1 MAYPNDEQQKIISA
15 VIDSQEQTVLVNA
28 CPGSGKTTLLV
39 DVFQK
44 CVRNWNYPGG
54 VACLSFTNVAQEKI
68 KNDYGNILPAKH
80 FVGTFD
86 SFIYNFIVKPYAHLL
101 DYVSTNNMHIIEDNK
116 FNMLYS
122 KDVYCATVTKIDKD
136 GKEEKVS
143 VHKSILDLEFTNENN
158 GFPLISYDKNKYI
171 NKWTWDTHV
180 KKAKED
186 LWKKGVVNYSDLKY
200 IALELLRHPKYGQ
213 HIIDVINFKFPYIF
227 IDELQ
232 DTGYYLEE
240 ILLLLMLKSKKN
252 FFIGDSDQAIYDFAE
267 AKARIFTIL
276 KKNGINAFPLTN
288 NFRSCSNI
296 TNLISDFS
304 FKDQSINS
312 QKTSMGQ
319 NILIV
324 HKYGNRN
331 NIPCEKLKEQICVI
345 SKETESFA
353 ILARRNTICN
363 RFQYQ
368 NLSKC
373 PVSSTLAKKLNY
385 ILSDFFHKDRT
396 KAFKNLEKCIGELLF
411 ESKTDFEL
419 GEQLIKN
426 NIDSSSWKRNLYS
439 LIHAIYKEVENETWN
454 QWLLRVNSEL
464 ENFVNVFNLE
474 HKSFK
479 QRLKQ
484 DNKNGNAKRIITSAI
499 QGEEWSQNITRIDTI
514 HGVKGEEFD
523 TCLIYCEKPSD
534 TEYGK
539 CPSENWWNN
548 DEERR
553 IIFVALS
560 RAKKNLILCIHK
572 DTYVNINADENKKK
586 IFEHYSEIIEV

>member
-1 MAYPNDEQQKIISA
+1 MAYPNDEQQKIILA
-15 VIDSQEQTVLVNA
+15 VINSQEQTVLVNA

-39 DVFQK
+39 DIFQK
-44 CVRNWNYPGG
+44 CVRNWNHPGG

-68 KNDYGNILPAKH
+68 KNDFGNILPSKH

-101 DYVSTNNMHIIEDNK
+101 GYVSTSNLNIIENNDFK
-116 FNMLYS
+116 FLYLE
-122 KDVYCATVTKIDKD
+122 DVYCATEYKVNEQ
-136 GKEEKVS
+136 GEKEEIKIR
-143 VHKSILDLEFTNENN
+143 KPAINLEFINIENDV
-158 GFPLISYDKNKYI
+158 PVISYEKNKFI
-171 NKWTWDTHV
+171 NKWTWENII
-180 KKAKED
+180 KIAKQD
-186 LWKKGVVNYSDLKY
+186 LWKKGIANYSDIRYL
-200 IALELLRHPKYGQ
+200 ALEILNHPEYGQ

-240 ILLLLMLKSKKN
+240 ILLLLMKNSKKN
-252 FFIGDSDQAIYDFAE
+252 FLIGDSDQAIYDFAE

-276 KKNGINAFPLTN
+276 EKDGINAFTLTN

-304 FKDQSINS
+304 FKEQSINA

-324 HKYGNRN
+324 HSYGNRN
-331 NIPCEKLKEQICVI
+331 HLPCEKLKEQICSI
-345 SKETESFA
+345 SKEAESFA

-368 NLSKC
+368 NSSKC
-373 PVSSTLAKKLNY
+373 PVSSALAKKLNY
-385 ILSDFFHKDRT
+385 ILNDFFNKDRT
-396 KAFKNLEKCIGELLF
+396 KAFKNFEKCIGELLF

-419 GEQLIKN
+419 SEQLTKN
-426 NIDSSSWKRNLYS
+426 NINSCSWKRELYS
-439 LIHAIYKEVENETWN
+439 LIHNVYKEVEDETWN
-454 QWLLRVNSEL
+454 NWLLRVNNEL
-464 ENFVNVFNLE
+464 ENLVNVFNLE

-484 DNKNGNAKRIITSAI
+484 DNKNGNAKRIISAI
-499 QGEEWSQNITRIDTI
+499 KGEEWSQNITRIDTI

-539 CPSENWWNN
+539 CPSITWWDN
-548 DEERR
+548 DEEKR
-553 IIFVALS
+553 IIFVGLS
-560 RAKKNLILCIHK
+560 RAKNNLILCIHK
-572 DTYVNINADENKKK
+572 DTYDNVNKDINKKK
-586 IFEHYSEIIEV
+586 LFEHFNQSVEI